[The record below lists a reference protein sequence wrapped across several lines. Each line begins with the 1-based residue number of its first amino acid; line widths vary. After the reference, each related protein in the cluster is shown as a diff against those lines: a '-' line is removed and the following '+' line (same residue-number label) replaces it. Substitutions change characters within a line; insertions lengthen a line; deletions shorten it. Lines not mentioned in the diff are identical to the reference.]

1 MGNTLAASGVS
12 TTKLEM
18 GEADVGSVQHTSL
31 TSRMFRD
38 PDSLKD
44 GLQRKFIC
52 RLNTREESV
61 KPSHLKET
69 YQNLLHYSKAQ
80 NLWSYLVFA
89 VKPHM
94 SQLLNKMGPAVPRSS
109 FQYCLLEDPSL
120 QLQIA
125 IHCSSPI
132 FLCFTTQE
140 KAATVLHAAGR
151 A

>member
-1 MGNTLAASGVS
+1 M
-12 TTKLEM
+12 
-18 GEADVGSVQHTSL
+18 GSVQHTSL

-80 NLWSYLVFA
+80 NLWSYLVLA
-89 VKPHM
+89 VKPSHV
-94 SQLLNKMGPAVPRSS
+94 SVTEQNGA
-109 FQYCLLEDPSL
+109 
-120 QLQIA
+120 
-125 IHCSSPI
+125 CSP
-132 FLCFTTQE
+132 
-140 KAATVLHAAGR
+140 
-151 A
+151 